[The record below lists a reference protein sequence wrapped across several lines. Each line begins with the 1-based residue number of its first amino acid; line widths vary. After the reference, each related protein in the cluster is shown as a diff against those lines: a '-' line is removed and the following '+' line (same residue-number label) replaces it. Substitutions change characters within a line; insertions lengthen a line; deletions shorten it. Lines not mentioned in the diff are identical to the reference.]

1 MYSTILYRSKNIY
14 IRLFSLYI
22 YIYIYSDTTITG
34 FFLHGS
40 TEQQTSGRPWNQ
52 KEKKKKKWKKTHL
65 SFRSAEITTTQKY
78 PKKIA
83 KNEREGKKTKTKW
96 FRGFNFFPDFC
107 SYRACVKSAI
117 LLCQQRGKKQNK
129 TINEYYSL
137 HIIHTLTNAII
148 YTLDYFTVLY
158 II

>member
-1 MYSTILYRSKNIY
+1 MTPLLLDFFSMDPRNN
-14 IRLFSLYI
+14 RLL
-22 YIYIYSDTTITG
+22 
-34 FFLHGS
+34 
-40 TEQQTSGRPWNQ
+40 EGRGT
-52 KEKKKKKWKKTHL
+52 KRKRTKKMWKKTHL

-117 LLCQQRGKKQNK
+117 LLCQQRGKKQKKK
-129 TINEYYSL
+129 TKQLMNNIPC
-137 HIIHTLTNAII
+137 I
-148 YTLDYFTVLY
+148 
-158 II
+158 